1 MNDTMSDVGS
11 TPPSWATHPWTLLAT
26 EISLLVLIV
35 GFTSPSSPGR
45 RAFFPVFIYLVYA
58 VFMGART
65 QISNSFHAS
74 FGTAYAT
81 LTFLQYVDVALLS
94 KWDFA
99 YGGPS
104 PRAPTK
110 KLEKPFSKSD
120 NLWNRLK
127 FGIYAAASYRCSG
140 TSFEV
145 PNQAPFDP
153 KNLNY
158 VPSRGKYLR
167 WALFRVI
174 VVYFILDALTSFND
188 PAAMA
193 PLFTDEKI
201 PLLAR
206 LSQLTLQEG
215 LTRTITSFS
224 FWFVNYLV
232 LMLFFDIPG
241 IICVSTGL
249 SGVEWWRP
257 PFNSITEAYT
267 LRRYWGYVN
276 AVDDFF

>member
-1 MNDTMSDVGS
+1 MSDVGL
-11 TPPSWATHPWTLLAT
+11 TPPSWAMHPWTLLAT

-99 YGGPS
+99 YDGPS

-110 KLEKPFSKSD
+110 KLEKPVSKTD
-120 NLWNRLK
+120 NPWNRLS

-167 WALFRVI
+167 WALFRVV
-174 VVYFILDALTSFND
+174 VVYFILDAMTSFND

-193 PLFTDEKI
+193 PLFTHDKI
-201 PLLAR
+201 PLLGR
-206 LSQLTLQEG
+206 LSQLTLQ
-215 LTRTITSFS
+215 
-224 FWFVNYLV
+224 
-232 LMLFFDIPG
+232 
-241 IICVSTGL
+241 
-249 SGVEWWRP
+249 
-257 PFNSITEAYT
+257 
-267 LRRYWGYVN
+267 
-276 AVDDFF
+276 